1 MVAAFAGI
9 FQILVKMWGGAQS
22 ERRGQV
28 LGVGVGDG
36 VEPVR
41 GGVVAP
47 AGENDAVSVVFDE
60 FRGKVLAEEWERE
73 ASKLFPYQWYSC
85 LSVGLGEG
93 DARRAEQGLADFL
106 GAFNVGDL
114 EETLG

>member
-9 FQILVKMWGGAQS
+9 FQILVKMWGGHS
-22 ERRGQV
+22 LSG
-28 LGVGVGDG
+28 GPGS
-36 VEPVR
+36 R
-41 GGVVAP
+41 GGSWRRRRASQGGVAP

-60 FRGKVLAEEWERE
+60 FRGEVLAEEWERE
-73 ASKLFPYQWYSC
+73 ASKLFPHQWYSC

-93 DARRAEQGLADFL
+93 DAWHAEQGLADFL

-114 EETLG
+114 EEPFG

>member
-1 MVAAFAGI
+1 
-9 FQILVKMWGGAQS
+9 MWGHSLSGGPGSRGWELATASSQS
-22 ERRGQV
+22 G
-28 LGVGVGDG
+28 
-36 VEPVR
+36 

-73 ASKLFPYQWYSC
+73 ASKLFPHQWYSC

>member
-1 MVAAFAGI
+1 M
-9 FQILVKMWGGAQS
+9 
-22 ERRGQV
+22 
-28 LGVGVGDG
+28 GVGDG

-41 GGVVAP
+41 GIVEP

-60 FRGKVLAEEWERE
+60 FRGEVLAEEWERE
-73 ASKLFPYQWYSC
+73 ASKLFPHQWYSC

-93 DARRAEQGLADFL
+93 DAWHAEQGLADFL

-114 EETLG
+114 EEPFGRVFEEPGKIRGGTCGDVRNDACG

>member
-9 FQILVKMWGGAQS
+9 FQILVKMWGGTVCAA
-22 ERRGQV
+22 GQV

-41 GGVVAP
+41 GIVEP

-73 ASKLFPYQWYSC
+73 ASKLFPHQWYSC

>member
-9 FQILVKMWGGAQS
+9 FQILVKMWGVQS

-41 GGVVAP
+41 GGVAP

-60 FRGKVLAEEWERE
+60 FRGEVLAEEWERE
-73 ASKLFPYQWYSC
+73 ASKLFPHQWYSC

-93 DARRAEQGLADFL
+93 DAWHAEQGLADFL

-114 EETLG
+114 EEPFG

>member
-1 MVAAFAGI
+1 MA
-9 FQILVKMWGGAQS
+9 
-22 ERRGQV
+22 GQV

-41 GGVVAP
+41 GAVEP

-73 ASKLFPYQWYSC
+73 ASKLFPHQWYSC

>member
-9 FQILVKMWGGAQS
+9 FQILVKMWGGHSLSGGAGS
-22 ERRGQV
+22 RGGGWRRRRASQ
-28 LGVGVGDG
+28 
-36 VEPVR
+36 

-73 ASKLFPYQWYSC
+73 ASKLFPHQWYSC